1 MGRLHPASGR
11 LQARVRRHRVE
22 AAQLALSLGGV
33 ARLDQEQEP
42 GRARGGDGHCTV
54 EQTRVIEIGT
64 LRRAGYVGQ
73 PAPNWWKW
81 RYKANAI
88 GIWPSRWGD
97 GFIQLPNQTLQT
109 VQVSWRFGGQRFYFI
124 CDCGRTVEKLHS
136 FRDRPWRC
144 RHCYGLTYATR
155 QATPRD
161 RYQIKAQK
169 IRERL
174 GGAPGFLDAFPLK
187 PKGMHGKRYERLR
200 NRHDDA
206 EARFLGM
213 MAGHILR
220 LGERL
225 RRKRA

>member
-1 MGRLHPASGR
+1 M
-11 LQARVRRHRVE
+11 
-22 AAQLALSLGGV
+22 LAVKLWCADPNEG
-33 ARLDQEQEP
+33 
-42 GRARGGDGHCTV
+42 
-54 EQTRVIEIGT
+54 EIGT

-88 GIWPSRWGD
+88 GIWPSRWGG

-161 RYQIKAQK
+161 VIKS
-169 IRERL
+169 R
-174 GGAPGFLDAFPLK
+174 
-187 PKGMHGKRYERLR
+187 
-200 NRHDDA
+200 
-206 EARFLGM
+206 
-213 MAGHILR
+213 
-220 LGERL
+220 
-225 RRKRA
+225 RRKSESGLEAIRGFSTLFRQGPKACIGCGMSGFGTSMMRRKSDSWG